1 MDVYHSPDGGFMIDW
16 SGDVI
21 KALHGGISKAVRKA
35 AFDVQARAA
44 DGPPRATGFMKSS
57 IYVVT
62 HNSSTYGQ
70 GIQSASVLLPEIDKP
85 TDDQTAFVA
94 VGANYA
100 AYVEYGTSKMAAQP
114 FFHPAFDAVQ
124 PVFEQALAKLQGLIA
139 AEVASANVDVDVGG
153 GEGE

>member
-1 MDVYHSPDGGFMIDW
+1 MDVYQRPDGSFMVDW

-35 AFDVQARAA
+35 AFDVQALAA
-44 DGPPRATGFMKSS
+44 SNAPVATGYLKSS
-57 IYVVT
+57 IYTVT

-70 GIQSASVLLPEIDKP
+70 GIQGASVLLPEIDKP

-94 VGANYA
+94 VGANYG

-114 FFHPAFDAVQ
+114 YFHPAFDAVE
-124 PVFEQALAKLQGLIA
+124 PVFEAALAKLQGLIA
-139 AEVASANVDVDVGG
+139 AEVAGANVDVDVGG
-153 GEGE
+153 GEE